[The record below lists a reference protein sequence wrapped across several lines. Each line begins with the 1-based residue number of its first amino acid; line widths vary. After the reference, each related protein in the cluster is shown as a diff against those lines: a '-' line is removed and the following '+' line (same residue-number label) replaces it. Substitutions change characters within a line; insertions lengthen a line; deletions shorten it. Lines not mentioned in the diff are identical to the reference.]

1 MAPSSSARRFGGE
14 EALGG
19 LSLSEAGRLAE
30 EEWEVATIVVFRLLK
45 AGPSM
50 VSSSSSEAMS
60 TTPLLLSR
68 GVGGGEALTVA
79 RGTTAIG
86 TGEVGVDVSCGEAGA
101 GVACGE
107 AGVGVV

>member
-1 MAPSSSARRFGGE
+1 MVLP
-14 EALGG
+14 
-19 LSLSEAGRLAE
+19 
-30 EEWEVATIVVFRLLK
+30 LLK

-60 TTPLLLSR
+60 TTPLFFSR
-68 GVGGGEALTVA
+68 GAGGGEALTVA

-86 TGEVGVDVSCGEAGA
+86 TEEVGA

-107 AGVGVV
+107 IGVGMI